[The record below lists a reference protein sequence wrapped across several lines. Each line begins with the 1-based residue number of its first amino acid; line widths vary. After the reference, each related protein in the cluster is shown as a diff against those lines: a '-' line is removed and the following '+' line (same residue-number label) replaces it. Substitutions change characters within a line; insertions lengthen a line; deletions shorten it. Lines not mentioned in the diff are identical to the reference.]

1 MEQRQTPS
9 QTEKSFVGFAP
20 VFDDSANKNLGET
33 SKKDFAELRSFSL
46 DGKKYGDLEY
56 SREEV
61 ANIATLF
68 ENKHLKS
75 KTFLHDEASESN
87 FKQTV
92 HDYSFVHI
100 ASHGFADEIHPDLS
114 ALLFSEASGP
124 QTREN
129 GILNASETY
138 DLKLNA
144 DLVVLSSCESGIGR
158 LVKGEGLMAITRGF
172 FYSGARN
179 VLFSLWK
186 ISDKGTSKLMVDFYR
201 SVLAGD
207 SFPLALQEAKLNVI
221 RDNQYAFPSEWA
233 GFLLISSNES
243 AIIRQ

>member
-1 MEQRQTPS
+1 MERRLSPPH
-9 QTEKSFVGFAP
+9 TEKSFVGFAP
-20 VFDDSANKNLGET
+20 VFDDSTNKNLGET

-56 SREEV
+56 SQEEV
-61 ANIATLF
+61 EDIAALF
-68 ENKHLKS
+68 ENKNLKS
-75 KTFLHDEASESN
+75 KIFLHDEASESN
-87 FKQTV
+87 FKQAV

-114 ALLFSEASGP
+114 ALLFSEAGGH
-124 QTREN
+124 QTRED

-186 ISDKGTSKLMVDFYR
+186 ISDKSTSKLMVDFYR
-201 SVLAGD
+201 SILAGD
-207 SFPLALQEAKLNVI
+207 SFPRALQETKLNVI
-221 RDNQYAFPSEWA
+221 RNNPYDFPSEWA
-233 GFLLISSNES
+233 GFLLIASN
-243 AIIRQ
+243 